1 MQIRWLRWLAIA
13 LITFVP
19 WLAHGQ
25 SPEDARTLEL
35 VDRLK
40 DVIQRAERNRVD
52 SATVNQLRDL
62 VRRYDWP
69 WRVRLLTDDFSD
81 GDFTMN
87 PSWNTNR
94 GEFRVIRGA
103 GLRSYAGADVPTR
116 PVSSERSRDRDRS
129 GSRLDGLLGGI
140 LRGVLEPEPGDQGTP
155 LRPAQT
161 TAEIST
167 PVGIGNAFAV
177 KVRMLSWERNPEGS
191 RLEFGPYR
199 GRDREWGYRLA
210 YTPGPKPVVEILRL
224 SPGRSA
230 VVERYDGATG
240 LEDGRAH
247 QFELR
252 RDRDGAMQVLIDGQ
266 ELIRAVDKG
275 LNDFFD
281 GFTIVNG
288 GGEYTFERIE
298 VYGAEK

>member
-1 MQIRWLRWLAIA
+1 MIA
-13 LITFVP
+13 STVVALTMG
-19 WLAHGQ
+19 WAHAQ

-40 DVIQRAERNRVD
+40 EVIQRAERNRVD
-52 SATVNQLRDL
+52 GATVNQLKDL

-69 WRVRLLTDDFSD
+69 WRVKLLFEDFTD
-81 GDFTMN
+81 GDFTAN
-87 PSWNTNR
+87 PPWNVSR

-103 GLRSYAGADVPTR
+103 GLRTFVGADSLARPT
-116 PVSSERSRDRDRS
+116 PSERERS
-129 GSRLDGLLGGI
+129 GSGSAIEGILGGI
-140 LRGVLEPEPGDQGTP
+140 LRGVLEPGPATQGSQFRGA
-155 LRPAQT
+155 LS

-177 KVRMLSWERNPEGS
+177 RVRLLARERNPENS
-191 RLEFGPYR
+191 RIEFGPYR
-199 GRDREWGYRLA
+199 GSERDWGYRLA
-210 YTPGPKPVVEILRL
+210 YSPGLRPSLEIVRL
-224 SPGRSA
+224 SPGRAA

-247 QFELR
+247 QLELR
-252 RDRDGAMQVLIDGQ
+252 RDRDGAIQVLVDGK
-266 ELIRAVDKG
+266 ELVRTVDKG

-288 GGEYTFERIE
+288 GGEYHFERIE
-298 VYGAEK
+298 IYGTDR